1 MLLVGTDLIEVERIA
16 RSMEKEHF
24 VARVFGEEERAEL
37 AAKGFSAQSAA
48 VCFCAKEAFGK
59 AMGTGLAGFSLGE
72 VQLLHKA
79 GGQPYLALSG
89 KAAVLAQGVQ
99 FAVSAA
105 HTKDY
110 ATVTVVGE
118 RADLPRVQKC

>member
-1 MLLVGTDLIEVERIA
+1 MLLVGTDLVEVERIA
-16 RSMEKEHF
+16 RAVEKEHF

-37 AAKGFSAQSAA
+37 TAKGFPPQSAA

-72 VQLLHKA
+72 VLLLHKPT
-79 GGQPYLALSG
+79 GQPYLALSG
-89 KAAVLAQGVQ
+89 RAASLAQGVQ

-118 RADLPRVQKC
+118 RADPPRIQKC